1 MILTYH
7 RSSIFK
13 FEHSRILN
21 NALKTLCFCCRL
33 NPDQVYSK
41 LFACFYHLHI
51 SFGHLTEGKHVSP
64 TNEEGTKDHALHT
77 HEHESHYHESGVG
90 EEEGS
95 LDWGSGSG
103 SGSGR
108 NLNLFQ

>member
-1 MILTYH
+1 MRGAFLFTIYL
-7 RSSIFK
+7 S
-13 FEHSRILN
+13 
-21 NALKTLCFCCRL
+21 ALVALVT
-33 NPDQVYSK
+33 
-41 LFACFYHLHI
+41 I
-51 SFGHLTEGKHVSP
+51 TEGKHVSP

-77 HEHESHYHESGVG
+77 HEHESHYRESGVG

-108 NLNLFQ
+108 NLNLFQLC

>member
-1 MILTYH
+1 MRGAFLFTIYL
-7 RSSIFK
+7 S
-13 FEHSRILN
+13 
-21 NALKTLCFCCRL
+21 ALVALVT
-33 NPDQVYSK
+33 
-41 LFACFYHLHI
+41 I
-51 SFGHLTEGKHVSP
+51 TEGKHVSP

-77 HEHESHYHESGVG
+77 HEHESHYHESGVE

-108 NLNLFQ
+108 NLNLLQ

>member
-1 MILTYH
+1 MRGAFLFTIYL
-7 RSSIFK
+7 S
-13 FEHSRILN
+13 
-21 NALKTLCFCCRL
+21 ALVALVT
-33 NPDQVYSK
+33 
-41 LFACFYHLHI
+41 I
-51 SFGHLTEGKHVSP
+51 TEGKHVSP
-64 TNEEGTKDHALHT
+64 TKDHALHT

-108 NLNLFQ
+108 NLNLLQ